1 MDRPVVLFGEGKAD
15 ERFLE
20 DFVKYHFAIEKIKY
34 VNVKGKDSI
43 HLVRNE
49 FEKNTDQGGVNLLIF
64 DADSNF
70 HAALDNVNTQKVACE
85 IEFET
90 FLFPNNADTG
100 ALEELLLQL
109 TVPEHQ
115 GIFECFVPFNACLSD
130 KNQHYNVPD
139 LKTRIYSYLA
149 FQNFEPKDPARNY
162 LVDCWNLDAP
172 YAQPLKDFL
181 TKYLVD

>member
-1 MDRPVVLFGEGKAD
+1 MSRPVVIFGEGKAD

-20 DFVKYHFAIEKIKY
+20 DFVKHHFGIEKIKY

-64 DADSNF
+64 DADSDF
-70 HAALDNVNTQKVACE
+70 QGALDNVNKQKADCA

-90 FLFPNNADTG
+90 FLFPNNKDTG
-100 ALEELLLQL
+100 ALEELLLEL

-115 GIFECFVPFNACLSD
+115 GIFECFDPFDACLRAHNENYS
-130 KNQHYNVPD
+130 VPD
-139 LKTRIYSYLA
+139 LKTRIYSYVA
-149 FQNFEPKDPARNY
+149 FQNFDPKDPTRDY
-162 LVDCWNLDAP
+162 LLDCWNLNAV

-181 TKYLVD
+181 GKYLLQ